1 MKNADKSRSKVFSF
15 INFGKHTKD
24 NITNRMK
31 QTIQKRPVIQKI
43 RAKLFRDSENTMAMN
58 TRNKLAG
65 HMKRTNLVVFVAAG
79 RAETALAAERNKFK
93 ITTVWTAIHGTAKR
107 RVTTMNHLV
116 DIFDD
121 SRTRTEFIND
131 MFIII
136 GKNGL

>member
-1 MKNADKSRSKVFSF
+1 MRD
-15 INFGKHTKD
+15 GK
-24 NITNRMK
+24 
-31 QTIQKRPVIQKI
+31 
-43 RAKLFRDSENTMAMN
+43 NTMPVSAGDEF
-58 TRNKLAG
+58 TG
-65 HMKRTNLVVFVAAG
+65 HMKRTKLIVFVAAG
-79 RAETALAAERNKFK
+79 RTETALAAERNEFEL
-93 ITTVWTAIHGTAKR
+93 TAMSTAVHGAAMR